1 MPRRRPGVLIPLEFR
16 ILERGLEMQTPTEG
30 FHGFLLAT
38 ALQDLPNSEHLI
50 GHGTL
55 YKALSRMAKAGLLES
70 QWEDPAIAE
79 EQGRPRRKIYRVA
92 PEGATALAQARAAQ
106 PATNATSARAAR
118 GLA

>member
-1 MPRRRPGVLIPLEFR
+1 MPRRRAGVLLPLELR

-38 ALQDLPNSEHLI
+38 ALQDVSDSQSLI

-55 YKALSRMAKAGLLES
+55 YKALSRMTTAGLLES
-70 QWEDPAIAE
+70 RWEDPAIAE
-79 EQGRPRRKIYRVA
+79 AEGRPRRKIHRVT
-92 PEGATALAQARAAQ
+92 PEGATALAQARADR
-106 PATNATSARAAR
+106 PAPAVGDARAAR